1 MAKHKIACVVNSDA
15 DFSLLEQQLTGLDY
29 EMDVHICKSDGE
41 TIEAVRGADVIINQ
55 GVKMPREV
63 IEEIDTAQAIVSNGH
78 GFDRID
84 HNAATDQGVM
94 LINSA
99 SVGTEEVSNHT
110 IMMLLACAKEL
121 GRLDRLV
128 RAGGW
133 TPEARA
139 QVHSLVPIDGQVL
152 GLVALGNIGR
162 TTARKA
168 KVFGLEVI
176 AYDPYVPP
184 WIAREYKVELV
195 PSLDALAGRSDFVSM
210 HVPLNDE
217 TRGLAGEALFKAMKP
232 TAFFINT
239 CRGPT
244 QDEQA
249 LIKAL
254 QSGSIAGAGIDVF
267 EKEPT
272 SPDNPLL
279 KMDNVIVTPH
289 TAGTSV
295 TSTVVVHTQLGQET
309 ARILNGTLPMSL
321 VNPEVRHKITTR
333 PLAVQHPG

>member
-176 AYDPYVPP
+176 AYDPYLPP
-184 WIAREYKVELV
+184 WIAREYRVELV
-195 PSLDALAGRSDFVSM
+195 SSLEELARRSDFVSM

-217 TRGLAGEALFKAMKP
+217 TTKMVGESFFKTMKP
-232 TAFFINT
+232 TAYFVNT

-244 QDEQA
+244 VDERA
-249 LIKAL
+249 LIEAL
-254 QSGSIAGAGIDVF
+254 QSGEIAGAGIDVF
-267 EKEPT
+267 EQEPT
-272 SPDNPLL
+272 PADNALL
-279 KMDNVIVTPH
+279 KLENVILSPH

-295 TSTVVVHTQLGQET
+295 RSRTIAYTQLGQET
-309 ARILNGTLPMSL
+309 ARVLRGTWPMSL
-321 VNPEVRHKITTR
+321 VNPEVRAKISAR
-333 PLAVQHPG
+333 SLAAQH